1 MIGLYD
7 DEMYEYIV
15 ISKSTKYD
23 LLGRK
28 KGEIASNGKSDC
40 PSLPLARMM
49 SFSKHKLSCLMVFFT
64 SELTLI
70 LGLLRCA

>member
-1 MIGLYD
+1 M
-7 DEMYEYIV
+7 
-15 ISKSTKYD
+15 SRSTKYD

-28 KGEIASNGKSDC
+28 KGVIASTGKSDC
-40 PSLPLARMM
+40 TSLPLAQMM

-64 SELTLI
+64 SALTLT